1 MGNITQTS
9 LLRQYNDEYR
19 EQFNS
24 IFFQK
29 DEDEIIEYLKKV
41 ILSCQRERFFILK
54 VKKFTVVEDYDEIQK
69 ILRRNEELKNKNK
82 NSSFVNVYDCI
93 NLKESAIK
101 LLLVDYYIETKNEN
115 AKKPEEKSENVQVI
129 IAVPRIV
136 DKYNFLINGNLYTTV
151 YQIVDG
157 STYNNS
163 FSKSNKQSVI
173 FKTMFMASRLYRYNN
188 TVHTT
193 TGEPVKVIHYQS
205 NIFKKSIPVLKYLLG
220 KYGFY
225 ETRRMTMAQEVY
237 LSTEDPRDDNLY
249 TFVKHNIFVSS
260 PKFVFDNDTVL
271 ESLVYTILDAV
282 GKDTKVEDLYTK
294 EFWLKSLGEA
304 YNSKTVEKGEAI
316 LDSLEFIYDIP
327 AEDAIKLPEEDKDD
341 IYNII
346 VWLLRDFN
354 ELRQK
359 DNLNIGTKR
368 LRCSEYIAALY
379 AMKLCNGIL
388 RISDEGYK
396 VTLKSIKSA
405 ISTVPEYLLRVITK
419 DRLVNYKDAV
429 NDNDSVYAL
438 KYTYKGLSGLGEGEK
453 SSIPVVY
460 RQVHPSHVGRL
471 DLNSATP
478 TDPGLSGMLCPMA
491 KVYDNAFSDEPEPNN
506 WRDDIYKI
514 MEQYKQMNGLKEVI
528 KFQESVGIPVDKDQ
542 KDFIDESINIL
553 DKLIYPIAYVDSCK
567 DDMVLVPSEDIS

>member
-173 FKTMFMASRLYRYNN
+173 FKTMFMA
-188 TVHTT
+188 H
-193 TGEPVKVIHYQS
+193 
-205 NIFKKSIPVLKYLLG
+205 
-220 KYGFY
+220 
-225 ETRRMTMAQEVY
+225 
-237 LSTEDPRDDNLY
+237 
-249 TFVKHNIFVSS
+249 VS
-260 PKFVFDNDTVL
+260 
-271 ESLVYTILDAV
+271 
-282 GKDTKVEDLYTK
+282 
-294 EFWLKSLGEA
+294 
-304 YNSKTVEKGEAI
+304 
-316 LDSLEFIYDIP
+316 
-327 AEDAIKLPEEDKDD
+327 
-341 IYNII
+341 
-346 VWLLRDFN
+346 
-354 ELRQK
+354 
-359 DNLNIGTKR
+359 
-368 LRCSEYIAALY
+368 
-379 AMKLCNGIL
+379 
-388 RISDEGYK
+388 
-396 VTLKSIKSA
+396 
-405 ISTVPEYLLRVITK
+405 
-419 DRLVNYKDAV
+419 
-429 NDNDSVYAL
+429 
-438 KYTYKGLSGLGEGEK
+438 
-453 SSIPVVY
+453 
-460 RQVHPSHVGRL
+460 
-471 DLNSATP
+471 
-478 TDPGLSGMLCPMA
+478 
-491 KVYDNAFSDEPEPNN
+491 
-506 WRDDIYKI
+506 
-514 MEQYKQMNGLKEVI
+514 
-528 KFQESVGIPVDKDQ
+528 
-542 KDFIDESINIL
+542 
-553 DKLIYPIAYVDSCK
+553 
-567 DDMVLVPSEDIS
+567 